1 MVNKPLSRTKRQLQ
15 DEETK
20 HAVNAVKMVSL
31 LVLRNQG
38 WGESRL
44 RRFSNQFND
53 VVEDV
58 SHGHLTLTDIA
69 DTIYDETTLDY
80 KTLRVD

>member
-1 MVNKPLSRTKRQLQ
+1 MSKVLSRRQRQLQ
-15 DEETK
+15 DAQTM

-44 RRFSNQFND
+44 RRFSEGFND
-53 VVEDV
+53 VVADI
-58 SHGHLTLTDIA
+58 SHEHLSLTDIA
-69 DTIYDETTLDY
+69 DTIYDETGIRLDD
-80 KTLRVD
+80 LRVK